1 MSSINYR
8 YYVEGDD
15 ERTILNTLKTEL
27 GCIRPGRVEKF
38 NVIQNRLTVSH
49 VRLFRPNTVVVF
61 VYDTDVNK
69 TDILKKNI
77 EFLKKQ
83 SSVKDVIC
91 IPQVPKLEKE
101 LVRACNI
108 KNAKELTG
116 SSSDK
121 DFKRDLIGCTNLGKR
136 LQKYE
141 FDIEKFWNSV
151 PQNEFQI
158 FSNDASKIK
167 IKSKK

>member
-15 ERTILNTLKTEL
+15 ERAILNILKTEL

-38 NVIQNRLTVSH
+38 NVIQNEFTVAQVREFRL
-49 VRLFRPNTVVVF
+49 NTVVIF

-69 TDILKKNI
+69 TDILQQNI

-108 KNAKELTG
+108 KKAKELTG

-121 DFKRDLIGCTNLGKR
+121 DFKRDLIKCTNLGKL